1 MSSQLQNI
9 PPLWNAFAYW
19 LACMLYLRELPQ
31 RFVRSWRTV
40 TLSLALLVGMILY
53 MAGIEPLSGWFNL
66 AMCGFAL
73 LTTVPFLCLT
83 TAPLTTRLYCCAIAF
98 ILGGFA
104 SSLAWQLYIYSA
116 QRLEFMD
123 CDLAEAVTI
132 LVIYAMVHV
141 IMSLID
147 RRHQDLLRELSISK
161 LSCASVMLIA
171 FLTYVL
177 SSLSFTTADTPF
189 SASTYAEAFNVRT
202 LVYLGGLAILYAHH
216 VQLCQTYIT
225 LERDTLQNML
235 NMQYANYI
243 LSQESVDMVN
253 RKYHD
258 LKHQIS
264 ILRSEVGAEQK
275 LDYLDRME
283 REIQVYEAQNKT
295 GNQFLDTILTSKG
308 IHCQKA
314 GINLTCVADGAALDF
329 MDVMDLS
336 ALFGNALD
344 NAIEAV
350 SPLPKE
356 QRLIHLSVCR
366 EKGFLRIRLENR
378 CQNGIKIKNGVP
390 VTTKRDKRYH
400 GFGVKSIFATAE
412 KYGGSAT
419 VQTQN
424 GWFELRVLIPLEG
437 RAT

>member
-1 MSSQLQNI
+1 
-9 PPLWNAFAYW
+9 
-19 LACMLYLRELPQ
+19 
-31 RFVRSWRTV
+31 
-40 TLSLALLVGMILY
+40 
-53 MAGIEPLSGWFNL
+53 
-66 AMCGFAL
+66 
-73 LTTVPFLCLT
+73 
-83 TAPLTTRLYCCAIAF
+83 
-98 ILGGFA
+98 
-104 SSLAWQLYIYSA
+104 
-116 QRLEFMD
+116 
-123 CDLAEAVTI
+123 
-132 LVIYAMVHV
+132 
-141 IMSLID
+141 
-147 RRHQDLLRELSISK
+147 
-161 LSCASVMLIA
+161 
-171 FLTYVL
+171 
-177 SSLSFTTADTPF
+177 
-189 SASTYAEAFNVRT
+189 
-202 LVYLGGLAILYAHH
+202 
-216 VQLCQTYIT
+216 
-225 LERDTLQNML
+225 
-235 NMQYANYI
+235 
-243 LSQESVDMVN
+243 
-253 RKYHD
+253 
-258 LKHQIS
+258 
-264 ILRSEVGAEQK
+264 
-275 LDYLDRME
+275 ME

-350 SPLPKE
+350 SLLPKE

-378 CQNGIKIKNGVP
+378 CQDGIKIKNGVP